1 MTEPMISDAT
11 ETILAVDGLRCG
23 YGRTEVIHGLDLRVG
38 RGEIV
43 CLIGANGAGKSTVIK
58 AVVGLIPVSAGTIKL
73 CGRDV
78 THTRTATRVELGLG
92 IVPEGRGVL
101 PQLSVGENLLLGG
114 YVRRSEPWLADEMD
128 RVLGLFPI
136 LAERRDQLAGTLSG
150 GEQQML
156 VIGRA
161 LMSRPRLLI
170 LDEPSFGLAPKIIDR
185 IFEVVTELRAGG
197 LTILLVEQNANVA
210 LEVSQRGYV
219 LDSGACILSDAAAT
233 LRKDTLVRDI
243 YFGSG

>member
-1 MTEPMISDAT
+1 MSEPVSD
-11 ETILAVDGLRCG
+11 TILHVDGLRCG
-23 YGRTEVIHGLDLRVG
+23 YGRAEVIHNLDLKVA

-43 CLIGANGAGKSTVIK
+43 CLIGANGAGKSTAIK
-58 AVVGLIPVSAGTIKL
+58 AIVGLIPALSGSIRL
-73 CGRDV
+73 CGLDV
-78 THTRTATRVELGLG
+78 THERTATRVELGLAV
-92 IVPEGRGVL
+92 VPEGRGVL
-101 PQLSVGENLLLGG
+101 SQLTVEENLLLGG
-114 YVRRSEPWLADEMD
+114 YVRRSEAWLTEEMD
-128 RVLGLFPI
+128 RVFGLFPI
-136 LAERRDQLAGTLSG
+136 LSERRDQLAGTLSG

-185 IFEVVTELRAGG
+185 IFEVVTELRARG

-219 LDSGACILSDAAAT
+219 LESGSCILSDAAEI